1 MESKEGAERTE
12 RSELVALGAGEF
24 TLGAGESVG
33 VRVGARFAGIR
44 RVGANESV
52 NELPHEGHSAE

>member
-1 MESKEGAERTE
+1 MESKDGVERTE
-12 RSELVALGAGEF
+12 RSVFLALGAGEF
-24 TLGAGESVG
+24 ALRAEESVG

-52 NELPHEGHSAE
+52 SELPHEGHSAE